1 MRLLIVEDEQQLRR
15 ALKKGLESE
24 GYSID
29 EAADGKTALEKKEI
43 NNYDLILLDI
53 NLPEV
58 DGFEVCKSIRS
69 SKDDTPIIML
79 TARTEIDDK
88 LTGLHQGADDYIE
101 KPFSFRELQARIEAV
116 MRRKVGKADNII
128 KVGNLKIDTGKKR
141 TWLNDKEIRL
151 TDKEYGILDFLMRHK
166 GEIKTQ
172 EEIFEHVWSEEANP
186 FTKTVKVQISNL
198 RKKID
203 KFRSKSSYIK
213 TVKNRGYLIE

>member
-69 SKDDTPIIML
+69 SNDDTPIIML